1 MVDGVNLHLTERQ
14 VQLYMWSGPTTV
26 MKTCR
31 QTRLHTPLSSTGTS
45 RHPRSGRREN
55 SAYEIDAFS
64 EERKLWAI
72 QPVEPKRTKHNTFWL
87 NPGLQVV
94 RPGTSKLGTNAQQ
107 LPPLTGP
114 PNSSLLG

>member
-1 MVDGVNLHLTERQ
+1 MVDGVSLHITKPE

-31 QTRLHTPLSSTGTS
+31 QTKLQTPLSSTGTS
-45 RHPRSGRREN
+45 RRPPSGRREN

-64 EERKLWAI
+64 RERKLWAI
-72 QPVEPKRTKHNTFWL
+72 KPVKPKRTKHNTLWSNHGPL
-87 NPGLQVV
+87 VV
-94 RPGTSKLGTNAQQ
+94 RPGASKLGTNAQQ
-107 LPPLTGP
+107 LPLLTGP